1 MPGEQPRGLFWRA
14 LGAFALMIGF
24 YGLAIA
30 VIVLLWFGA
39 YAQIR
44 DGNRV
49 HGRYLIFAAVATVVI
64 LAGILPRRD
73 KFIAPGVLL
82 DESSHPRLF
91 KELRSVADAV
101 EQPMPR
107 EVYLVPDF
115 NAGVMER
122 GGRGTWGG
130 RRLMLLGLP
139 LLNLL
144 NVSELR
150 AVIAH
155 EFGHFYGGDT
165 KLGPIIYKTRS
176 AISRTVAGLAR
187 QRSIL
192 QIPFE
197 QYGKM
202 YLRITHGISRQQE
215 YAADRLAAGVAGPRP
230 LAEGLEKIHKFAPA
244 VSAFWEH
251 EYMPILASGHYAPL
265 VEGLSKFMD
274 DPKVEQVS
282 GKVLEQARASAAVSP
297 YDTHPPLKDR
307 VDAMKSLP
315 AAGVAADTSS
325 AISLLEDIP
334 ETERELATGFMARY
348 STRRL
353 TPIAWNEVATKVHM
367 QTWTKLI
374 ETRGAWLEG
383 VTAAALPDVLND
395 PKPIVERYKQ
405 AVGQLPSPDAFR
417 QVFTMTVGSALAV
430 QLGKRGW
437 VLNERPALGFTMH
450 KDGGAIA
457 PFSIL
462 SRLAAGAMSA
472 DEWRSQCREMGIA
485 EADLGSV

>member
-14 LGAFALMIGF
+14 LGALALMIGF

-30 VIVLLWFGA
+30 VIALLWFGA

-44 DGNRV
+44 YGNRV
-49 HGRYLIFAAVATVVI
+49 HGRYLIFAAVATIVI

-82 DESSHPRLF
+82 DENKHPRLF
-91 KELRSVADAV
+91 KELRAIADAV
-101 EQPMPR
+101 EQTMPR

-122 GGRGTWGG
+122 GGRGTLGG

-144 NVSELR
+144 NVSQMR
-150 AVIAH
+150 GVIAH

-165 KLGPIIYKTRS
+165 KLGPIIYRTRS

-215 YAADRLAAGVAGPRP
+215 YAADRLAAGVAGSGP
-230 LAEGLEKIHKFAPA
+230 LAEGLEKIHEFAPA
-244 VSAFWEH
+244 CSAFWEN

-265 VEGLSKFMD
+265 VEGLSKFME
-274 DPKVEQVS
+274 DPKVKLVS
-282 GKVLEQARASAAVSP
+282 GKVLEEAKASAAVSP

-307 VDAMKSLP
+307 VDAIKGLP
-315 AAGVAADTSS
+315 AAGVATDTSS
-325 AISLLEDIP
+325 AISLLEDVQ
-334 ETERELATGFMARY
+334 EAERELAAGFMARY
-348 STRRL
+348 SNRRL
-353 TPIAWNEVATKVHM
+353 IPIAWDEVATKVHL
-367 QTWTKLI
+367 QTWTNLI
-374 ETRGAWLEG
+374 EARGAWLEG
-383 VTAAALPDVLND
+383 VTAATLPDVLGD
-395 PKPIVERYKQ
+395 PHSLVERYKQ
-405 AVGQLPSPDAFR
+405 KVGQLPSPEAFR
-417 QVFTMTVGSALAV
+417 QVFTMTVGAALAI

-437 VLNERPALGFTMH
+437 VLNARPALGFTMH
-450 KDGGAIA
+450 KDGSAIA

-472 DEWRSQCREMGIA
+472 DDWRRQCAEIGIA
-485 EADLGSV
+485 EANLGTV